1 MCDTRCLCL
10 AYKHKTRTTQN
21 LCNIEQSISL
31 NLAWA
36 NNIYI
41 YNVFTIVYDDHKD
54 ANDKDDDDVDEG
66 VTKADP
72 SGEFRQRG
80 HVPFNFSHSSMQLA
94 WK

>member
-1 MCDTRCLCL
+1 M
-10 AYKHKTRTTQN
+10 N
-21 LCNIEQSISL
+21 
-31 NLAWA
+31 
-36 NNIYI
+36 
-41 YNVFTIVYDDHKD
+41 YDDHKD
-54 ANDKDDDDVDEG
+54 ATDKDDDDVDEG